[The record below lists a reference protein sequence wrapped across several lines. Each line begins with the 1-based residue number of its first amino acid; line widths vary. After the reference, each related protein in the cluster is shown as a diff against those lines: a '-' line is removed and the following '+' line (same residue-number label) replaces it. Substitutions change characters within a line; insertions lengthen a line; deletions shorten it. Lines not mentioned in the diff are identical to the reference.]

1 MNNILDYTLNSILR
15 HGGKNLLIATIFM
28 FLVFMISSGVL
39 IANSL
44 KKEYYLISQ
53 SFPDIII
60 QKSYSGKKFF
70 MNDYDI
76 EFLYNI
82 PSIELIQKRVWGIYH
97 FEKQEVYA
105 TILGSDEIP
114 AILAGENTEINNSF
128 FISKNLYNA
137 LKDELEIYKKLAFFT
152 PENEI
157 EVVEFGGIYQKGS
170 EFENS
175 DIITLSNDNASK
187 ILGLKGGEFSDILI
201 NITNKNEIS
210 FISQKIRQNYPKL
223 SLKTKDEL
231 IKEYEM
237 TIDYKLGWFLALFLG
252 ALSAFVIIL
261 YDKISGISSS
271 EKKEFIILK
280 NIGWEASHII
290 EFKLIESSI
299 LAVFA
304 FLLGV
309 LFSLIFVYILNAPLL
324 KGVFAGYQNLDFN
337 PIFAFDLRV
346 FAMLF
351 FISVPLF
358 IATSIIPA
366 YKISVMDERC

>member
-1 MNNILDYTLNSILR
+1 MNNILDYTINSLLR
-15 HGGKNLLIATIFM
+15 HGSKNLLTATIFM

-53 SFPDIII
+53 NFPDITI
-60 QKSYSGKKFF
+60 QKSYGGKKFF
-70 MNDYDI
+70 MNDDDI
-76 EFLYNI
+76 EFLYEI
-82 PSIELIQKRVWGIYH
+82 PSIEFIEKRVWGVYH
-97 FEKQEVYA
+97 FDRQGVFA
-105 TILGSDEIP
+105 TILGSDE
-114 AILAGENTEINNSF
+114 AILSEKNANFDNSF
-128 FISKNLYNA
+128 FISQNLYNL
-137 LKDELEIYKKLAFFT
+137 LKDEISIYKALPFFT
-152 PENEI
+152 PDNEI
-157 EVVEFGGIYQKGS
+157 EVAEFGGIYEKGS
-170 EFENS
+170 ELENS
-175 DIITLSNDNASK
+175 DIITLSPQKARK
-187 ILGLKGGEFSDILI
+187 ILGAKEGEFSDILV
-201 NITNKNEIS
+201 NITNQNELS
-210 FISQKIRQNYPKL
+210 FTAQKIRQNYPKL
-223 SLKTKDEL
+223 KLSTKNEL
-231 IKEYEM
+231 IKEFEM
-237 TIDYKLGWFLALFLG
+237 MIDYKLGWFLALFLG
-252 ALSAFVIIL
+252 AMVAFIIIL

-299 LAVFA
+299 LALSA

-309 LFSLIFVYILNAPLL
+309 LFSLIFVYILGAPLL
-324 KGVFAGYQNLDFN
+324 KGVFLGYPSFEFS

-366 YKISVMDERC
+366 YKIAVMDEKC